1 MPLIYSSLHYVY
13 SISAFYFHLIMTFWK
28 RRNVVLCF
36 ITFYR
41 RILLSNIQLYTII
54 PSSEEKPRG
63 SCCIPLRNTK
73 VSRITR
79 PSSVA
84 KNDCRFFGFYIPW
97 NHFKLNRYQNPF
109 KREDIM
115 KGKLELETTRHMKN
129 CSNFIRRH
137 EICRVWDVSFSHYP
151 S

>member
-54 PSSEEKPRG
+54 PSSEEKARG
-63 SCCIPLRNTK
+63 SCYTFMRETK

-84 KNDCRFFGFYIPW
+84 KNDCRFFQFWY
-97 NHFKLNRYQNPF
+97 NFHETTSNYYRYQNPF

-129 CSNFIRRH
+129 CLNFLRRH
-137 EICRVWDVSFSHYP
+137 EICRVWDVSFSH
-151 S
+151 